1 MAQQGWPE
9 PRSLARSSFTLLQ
22 VCESEGRKQAGCVRT
37 SFHWAAVITY
47 FVILSG
53 GGEEAA
59 LGGRRGV
66 GGVGGSVSKVS
77 MDYAGPAGV
86 VRISSH

>member
-1 MAQQGWPE
+1 M
-9 PRSLARSSFTLLQ
+9 
-22 VCESEGRKQAGCVRT
+22 
-37 SFHWAAVITY
+37 ITY

-59 LGGRRGV
+59 SWE
-66 GGVGGSVSKVS
+66 GGSVSKVS

-86 VRISSH
+86 VRISFH

>member
-9 PRSLARSSFTLLQ
+9 ARSLARSSFTLIQ
-22 VCESEGRKQAGCVRT
+22 VCESEGRKQAAASGHL
-37 SFHWAAVITY
+37 FHWAAVITY

-59 LGGRRGV
+59 LGG
-66 GGVGGSVSKVS
+66 GG
-77 MDYAGPAGV
+77 AGQSAK
-86 VRISSH
+86 

>member
-1 MAQQGWPE
+1 
-9 PRSLARSSFTLLQ
+9 
-22 VCESEGRKQAGCVRT
+22 VCESEGRKQAVCVRT

-66 GGVGGSVSKVS
+66 GGSVSKVS

>member
-1 MAQQGWPE
+1 
-9 PRSLARSSFTLLQ
+9 
-22 VCESEGRKQAGCVRT
+22 VCESEGRKQAAASGHL
-37 SFHWAAVITY
+37 SHWAVVIIY

-59 LGGRRGV
+59 LEEG
-66 GGVGGSVSKVS
+66 GGSVSKVS

-86 VRISSH
+86 VRISFH